1 MELRHTIA
9 ARLRLLH
16 KWSCP
21 WGSDSPPDRAYL
33 GEYGELVAES
43 YLRSQGLKILYRN
56 FRYGRRGELDI
67 VCREGDVLVAC
78 EVKSSASPASGAP
91 MRAVNRRK
99 RELLRHGLRN
109 WLHLLHRDDIPTRF
123 DIIEVSLIGRK
134 KPVIHHHRA
143 AFGMHEGS
151 IQW

>member
-1 MELRHTIA
+1 MELLHTIA

-21 WGSDSPPDRAYL
+21 WGSDSPPGRAYL
-33 GEYGELVAES
+33 GEYGELVAAS
-43 YLRSQGLKILYRN
+43 YLRARGCKVLYRN
-56 FRYGRRGELDI
+56 FRYGKRGELDI
-67 VCREGDVLVAC
+67 VCRDGEILVAC

-91 MRAVNRRK
+91 MRAVDRRK

-109 WLHLLHRDDIPTRF
+109 WLHLLRRDDIPTRF
-123 DIIEVSLIGRK
+123 DIIEVSLIGGQ
-134 KPVIHHHRA
+134 KPIIRHHRA

-151 IQW
+151 KTW